1 MVEYPTG
8 YEYPS
13 GGFPKDLTWDEFLA
27 LPYELRNASLVDGEV
42 VVNPPNAP
50 HELVV
55 RNLLLAFTNWLRAA
69 PEPGSRGDV
78 STQQPVKINDAR
90 GYQPDF
96 SWYPP
101 EHCTPSDQPPGFSGL
116 PGLVVEILSPS
127 TRTMNLIRKRADYD
141 QIGIDEAWFVDP
153 GLQSYDVQVC
163 RRPGADKP
171 FVDFQATGSDVVTS
185 PLLEGFEM
193 KVSELFA
200 R

>member
-1 MVEYPTG
+1 MSAVAEYPP
-8 YEYPS
+8 EP
-13 GGFPKDLTWDEFLA
+13 FPPDLTWDEFLA
-27 LPYELRNASLVDGEV
+27 LPYGLRNASLVDGEV

-55 RNLLLAFTNWLRAA
+55 GNLLILFRAWLRAA

-78 STQQPVKINDAR
+78 STQQPVKINNRR

-101 EHCTPSDQPPGFSGL
+101 HHCTPCDQPPGFTGL

-141 QIGIDEAWFVDP
+141 QIGIDEVWFVEP
-153 GLQSYDVQVC
+153 GPKHYSVLVC
-163 RRPGADKP
+163 QRPAPDKP
-171 FVDFQATGSDVVTS
+171 LVDFEVSGDDVVSS
-185 PLLEGFEM
+185 PLLAGFEI
-193 KVSELFA
+193 KASDLFA